1 MAPSIGKFRLFML
14 RRMKSLHSSCY
25 VIEFFMKKGVLACLI
40 FVLLFSIFFM
50 LKTGRESY
58 VDLRVTGNSF
68 LEDIKI
74 LQKKKGETRWIL
86 TAEKADFLEGDN
98 KAVLQT
104 VGLAVPENNL
114 MLYADKGTY
123 DFSKKSF
130 TADTVV
136 EARGENYRIT
146 ADSLDLDVSLSGIQ
160 TEGRVNLEGKGFSVE
175 GKGMQA
181 GKEQKV
187 RIFKDVKAIFQK

>member
-1 MAPSIGKFRLFML
+1 ML
-14 RRMKSLHSSCY
+14 AGL
-25 VIEFFMKKGVLACLI
+25 VA
-40 FVLLFSIFFM
+40 VLLFGIFLM
-50 LKTGRESY
+50 LKTGKESD

-86 TAEKADFLEGDN
+86 TAEKANFLEGED
-98 KAVLQT
+98 KAALQA
-104 VGLAVPENNL
+104 VGLAVPGNNL

-130 TADTVV
+130 SAETVV

-146 ADSLDLDVSLSGIQ
+146 ADSLDLDVSSSGVQ
-160 TEGRVNLEGKGFSVE
+160 TEGRVNLEGKGFAVE

-187 RIFKDVKAIFQK
+187 RILKDVKAVFQK

>member
-1 MAPSIGKFRLFML
+1 
-14 RRMKSLHSSCY
+14 
-25 VIEFFMKKGVLACLI
+25 MKKGVLACLI
-40 FVLLFSIFFM
+40 FVLLFAIFFM

-86 TAEKADFLEGDN
+86 TAEKADFFEGDN

-146 ADSLDLDVSLSGIQ
+146 ADSLDLDVSSSGIQ

>member
-1 MAPSIGKFRLFML
+1 MILCHLQKI
-14 RRMKSLHSSCY
+14 KSLHSSCR
-25 VIEFFMKKGVLACLI
+25 VIEFFMKKSVLAGLI
-40 FVLLFSIFFM
+40 CMLLFGIFFM
-50 LKTGRESY
+50 LKTGKESD

-86 TAEKADFLEGDN
+86 TAKKANFLEGED
-98 KAVLQT
+98 KAALQT
-104 VGLAVPENNL
+104 VGLAVSGNNL

-130 TADTVV
+130 SADTVV
-136 EARGENYRIT
+136 EARGENYCIT
-146 ADSLDLDVSLSGIQ
+146 ADSLDFDVSSSGVQ
-160 TEGRVNLEGKGFSVE
+160 TEGRVNLEGKGFAVE

-187 RIFKDVKAIFQK
+187 KILEDVKAIFQK